1 MTLVSSKTIYN
12 FLLIHHAGPISP
24 RDFLISEDLHEDN
37 YESDEKKKEIP
48 IKAQKFF
55 FNEEGRKRRY
65 LNVGKVENISKE
77 SSEDD
82 FSTEKISNEKPREI
96 SNVLKEDP
104 NWIEDSDEESDEDS
118 DSSEIEDETDNDKNA
133 LAPMSW

>member
-1 MTLVSSKTIYN
+1 M
-12 FLLIHHAGPISP
+12 HHAGPISP

-65 LNVGKVENISKE
+65 LNVGKVENISKRR
-77 SSEDD
+77 SEKILEKK
-82 FSTEKISNEKPREI
+82 FSTEKISDEQPREI
-96 SNVLKEDP
+96 SKIPKIIKEDP
-104 NWIEDSDEESDEDS
+104 NWIENTYIESSDEESDDES

>member
-1 MTLVSSKTIYN
+1 M
-12 FLLIHHAGPISP
+12 IHPAGPISP
-24 RDFLISEDLHEDN
+24 RDFLISDDLHEDD

>member
-1 MTLVSSKTIYN
+1 M
-12 FLLIHHAGPISP
+12 IHPAGPISP

-37 YESDEKKKEIP
+37 YESDEKKTEIP

-55 FNEEGRKRRY
+55 FNEGTRKRKRRY

-77 SSEDD
+77 GS
-82 FSTEKISNEKPREI
+82 EKIQEGDASTTITLNDQSRELSDI
-96 SNVLKEDP
+96 SKILREDP
-104 NWIEDSDEESDEDS
+104 NWIEDTSDEESDD

>member
-1 MTLVSSKTIYN
+1 M
-12 FLLIHHAGPISP
+12 IHPAGPISP

-55 FNEEGRKRRY
+55 FNEGTRKRRY

-82 FSTEKISNEKPREI
+82 FSTEKISNENPREI
-96 SNVLKEDP
+96 SKKEDP
-104 NWIEDSDEESDEDS
+104 NWIEDSDEESDEES

>member
-1 MTLVSSKTIYN
+1 M
-12 FLLIHHAGPISP
+12 HHAGPISP
-24 RDFLISEDLHEDN
+24 RDFLISEDLHEDD

-65 LNVGKVENISKE
+65 LNIGKVENISKE

-118 DSSEIEDETDNDKNA
+118 DSSELEDETDNDKNA

>member
-1 MTLVSSKTIYN
+1 M
-12 FLLIHHAGPISP
+12 IHPAGPISP

-96 SNVLKEDP
+96 SKILKEDP

>member
-1 MTLVSSKTIYN
+1 M
-12 FLLIHHAGPISP
+12 
-24 RDFLISEDLHEDN
+24 HEDN

-55 FNEEGRKRRY
+55 FNEGTRKRRY
-65 LNVGKVENISKE
+65 LNVGKVENIAKE
-77 SSEDD
+77 SYEDD
-82 FSTEKISNEKPREI
+82 FSTEKISNERPREI
-96 SNVLKEDP
+96 SKILKEDP

-133 LAPMSW
+133 LAPMSWWVH

>member
-1 MTLVSSKTIYN
+1 MTLV
-12 FLLIHHAGPISP
+12 HPAGPISP

-82 FSTEKISNEKPREI
+82 FSTEKISNENPREI
-96 SNVLKEDP
+96 SKKEDP
-104 NWIEDSDEESDEDS
+104 NWIEDSDEESDEES

>member
-1 MTLVSSKTIYN
+1 
-12 FLLIHHAGPISP
+12 LIHPAGPISP

-55 FNEEGRKRRY
+55 FNEGTRKRRY

-77 SSEDD
+77 GSEKIQEDD
-82 FSTEKISNEKPREI
+82 ASTTITLNDQSRELSDISKI
-96 SNVLKEDP
+96 LKEDP
-104 NWIEDSDEESDEDS
+104 NWIEGTSDEESDDES

>member
-1 MTLVSSKTIYN
+1 M
-12 FLLIHHAGPISP
+12 HPAGPISP

-65 LNVGKVENISKE
+65 LNIGKVENISKE

-82 FSTEKISNEKPREI
+82 FSTEKVSDEKPREI
-96 SNVLKEDP
+96 SKILKEDP
-104 NWIEDSDEESDEDS
+104 NWIEDSDEESDDDS

>member
-1 MTLVSSKTIYN
+1 M
-12 FLLIHHAGPISP
+12 HPAGPISP
-24 RDFLISEDLHEDN
+24 RDFLISDDLHEDD

-65 LNVGKVENISKE
+65 LNIGKVENISKE

-82 FSTEKISNEKPREI
+82 FLTEKISNEKPREI